1 MQRRSGYHFLR
12 KKKNEGPYL
21 GALWI
26 YTTPNAK
33 KGPKVKDSKES
44 MEIIE
49 AYDLFRSY
57 NGAAQFVGCSPN
69 TVGKYVQARN
79 AGQLIR
85 QGQYERRP
93 KATDKYAGVIEEAVD
108 KSKAKVRAKAIHV
121 RLVALGY
128 SSQWPSKLALP
139 KSLRCPAKVD

>member
-26 YTTPNAK
+26 YPVPNAE

-49 AYDLFRSY
+49 AYDLFGSY

-69 TVGKYVQARN
+69 T
-79 AGQLIR
+79 
-85 QGQYERRP
+85 P
-93 KATDKYAGVIEEAVD
+93 KEVCSSKKCRTTDTTGSI
-108 KSKAKVRAKAIHV
+108 
-121 RLVALGY
+121 
-128 SSQWPSKLALP
+128 
-139 KSLRCPAKVD
+139 

>member
-1 MQRRSGYHFLR
+1 MDRITEQRSSLAVLLIPL
-12 KKKNEGPYL
+12 K
-21 GALWI
+21 
-26 YTTPNAK
+26 
-33 KGPKVKDSKES
+33 
-44 MEIIE
+44 
-49 AYDLFRSY
+49 
-57 NGAAQFVGCSPN
+57 
-69 TVGKYVQARN
+69 KYVQARN

-93 KATDKYAGVIEEAVD
+93 KATDKYAGIIEEAVD

-128 SSQWPSKLALP
+128 SSQWPSTLALP